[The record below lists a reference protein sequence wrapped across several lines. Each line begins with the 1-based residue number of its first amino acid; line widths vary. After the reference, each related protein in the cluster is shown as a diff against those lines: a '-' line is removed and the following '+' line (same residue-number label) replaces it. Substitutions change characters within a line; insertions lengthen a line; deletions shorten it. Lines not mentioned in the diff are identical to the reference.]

1 MLPVV
6 KQLGQWW
13 RPKAPA
19 PAIAVPFEV
28 TCLCGTVA
36 RGLRQPRHQVLTCAG
51 CGRRVFILPL
61 SPYLADAL
69 TAPPAPTPHPSP
81 RARSPWHRP
90 LLAAL
95 LTLLAAAAILTAL
108 LPYLLHLTF
117 PQPAPRTFADYMH
130 AGQRALA
137 QGKFQSAAR
146 ELRTAWGWQNAH
158 RDEVSLAQRRQLT
171 QLYRQADLLSD
182 LLSESLEEILRH
194 AADLIRDP
202 EEWRREFAKRYKGKA
217 VVFDAEVRPDPAR
230 QFQLDYVVFQDD
242 RPAQLEL
249 TDVQLLHLLPLQK
262 PERLLIGLRL
272 ARVDLEAGGVW
283 VIRFEP
289 DSGVLLT
296 DPEAAAACC
305 LQPVEDLEEVVRRQR
320 LWQADLP

>member
-1 MLPVV
+1 M
-6 KQLGQWW
+6 
-13 RPKAPA
+13 
-19 PAIAVPFEV
+19 VPFEV
-28 TCLCGTVA
+28 ACLCGTVA
-36 RGLRQPRHQVLTCAG
+36 RGMRQPRHQVLTCAG
-51 CGRRVFILPL
+51 CGCRVFILPL
-61 SPYLADAL
+61 SPYLADS
-69 TAPPAPTPHPSP
+69 PTPPPRPSP
-81 RARSPWHRP
+81 RARSPWRRP

-108 LPYLLHLTF
+108 LPYLLRVTF
-117 PQPAPRTFADYMH
+117 PQPTRRTFVDYMQ

-146 ELRTAWGWQNAH
+146 ELRAAWEWQNAH

-182 LLSESLEEILRH
+182 LLSETLEEILRH
-194 AADLIRDP
+194 AADLIPDP
-202 EEWRREFAKRYKGKA
+202 EEWQREFAKRYKGKA

-230 QFQLDYVVFQDD
+230 QFQLDYVVFLDD

-249 TDVQLLHLLPLQK
+249 ADVQLLHLLPLQK

-305 LQPVEDLEEVVRRQR
+305 LQPVEELEEVVRRQR